1 MPRWTG
7 LVLLF
12 ALVLHALVV
21 KMPAHLLPE
30 MLFACHIASVV
41 LALGILLRRR
51 DLVAVGFWFHA
62 GVGLWG
68 CLLDAIAARTTTPTS
83 VLVHVLP
90 LALGYGEL
98 RHREVPRWIPLGAF
112 GLLVGAIVLSYL
124 ATPPALNVNMAHRV
138 WPPVARIVPSL
149 WASWAANLAI
159 ACVLL
164 LVADRLLRRIL
175 A

>member
-21 KMPAHLLPE
+21 KMPSGLLPE

-68 CLLDAIAARTTTPTS
+68 CLLDAIAAGTTTPTS

-90 LALGYGEL
+90 LVIGYGEL
-98 RHREVPRWIPLGAF
+98 KHREVPRWIPLGAF

-124 ATPPALNVNMAHRV
+124 VTPPTLNVNMAHRV

-149 WASWAANLAI
+149 WASWAANLVL